1 MKVSDLILTAIAAFL
16 CGFVVVA
23 NEITCYKSPWTISI
37 NDRDGVQGYKN
48 VSNAT
53 CPKINV
59 IAGGTGTRIYHNVT
73 MPSEQGCDV
82 NVECECSQILPAM
95 SRLCALPPG
104 THPHQSA
111 QRLEWNL
118 IALADVS

>member
-1 MKVSDLILTAIAAFL
+1 MKVSDLIITAIAAFL
-16 CGFVVVA
+16 CGFVVIA

-82 NVECECSQILPAM
+82 NVECRYIRLPPDM
-95 SRLCALPPG
+95 SRLRVPPSG
-104 THPHQSA
+104 PPSTSQYSTY
-111 QRLEWNL
+111 RLFE
-118 IALADVS
+118 SR